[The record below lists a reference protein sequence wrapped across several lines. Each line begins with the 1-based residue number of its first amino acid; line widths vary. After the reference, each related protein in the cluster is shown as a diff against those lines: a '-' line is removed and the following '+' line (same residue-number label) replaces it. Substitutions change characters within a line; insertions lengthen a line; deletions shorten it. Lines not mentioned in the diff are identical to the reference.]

1 MSKSQHLR
9 EEGNRHFQK
18 GDYVRAEAIY
28 SQALILDPSNPL
40 LYTNRAM
47 SRLRLSLWDS
57 VITDCEACL
66 RLSPDN
72 LKAHY
77 YLSQAHLA
85 LRAYPDALDHAY
97 RAHKLSV
104 ASQDKSL
111 SNITAQ
117 VLKCKKEKWDYEE
130 KRRRRETSGLE
141 QEVLSLLNKEKDQVL
156 QQFEQMSDDSGEREE
171 LRKEFDD
178 KIGRVREVFE
188 KAREKEERRREVPEW
203 AVDDITFGFMVD
215 PVITKTGKSYE
226 RTAILEHLRRSQT
239 DPLTRE
245 PLHPSELRAN
255 LDLKQACEEFL
266 EENGWAADW

>member
-1 MSKSQHLR
+1 MSKSQQLK

-18 GDYVRAEAIY
+18 GDYVRAEALY
-28 SQALILDPSNPL
+28 SQALILDPSNPA

-47 SRLRLSLWDS
+47 ARLRLSLWDS
-57 VITDCEACL
+57 VITDCDSCL
-66 RLSPDN
+66 RITPDN

-85 LRAYPDALDHAY
+85 LRAYPDALDHAHK
-97 RAHKLSV
+97 AHKLCV
-104 ASQDKSL
+104 ASQDRSL

-130 KRRRRETSGLE
+130 KRRKRETSTLE
-141 QEVLSLLNKEKDQVL
+141 EEMLVLLKKEK
-156 QQFEQMSDDSGEREE
+156 EQMLESSEEGEREE
-171 LRKEFDD
+171 LTREFDE
-178 KIGRVREVFE
+178 KIARLREVFE
-188 KAREKEERRREVPEW
+188 KAREKEEKRREVPEW

-226 RTAILEHLRRSQT
+226 RAAILEHLSRSQT

-245 PLHPSELRAN
+245 PLLKSDLRSN
-255 LDLKQACEEFL
+255 LDLKHACEEFL